1 MMRETRGSAIGSLV
15 LCAALWSTAGI
26 LIKLV
31 QWDAF
36 AIAGGRSLFGFVTML
51 ILLKRPKFTF
61 SANQILAAFSYSA
74 TMILFVTANKLTTSA
89 NAVLLQYVE
98 PVYIILLGLWLL
110 PDEKVTR
117 FDWFAVA
124 AVLGGMVLFFFDD
137 LAPGSA
143 LGNALAIASGVT
155 FAMTAVFMRRQQN
168 ERPADSFM
176 LAHLITFAVSLPF
189 MIRSGPPDG
198 AGLLGLALLGV
209 FQMGI
214 LHFVL
219 ARNMRHIGRF
229 LLPDHHDRTGYEPG
243 VGGLFW
249 GELPGT
255 RGCRQRDIWAPSR
268 PGQFS
273 KRAEYNTG
281 TIILEDYRNGNSK
294 NLAMLK
300 PGVLRAGR
308 EVLARFER
316 KGLRS

>member
-1 MMRETRGSAIGSLV
+1 MMRETRGSAIGSLI

-214 LHFVL
+214 PSILYSRGICGVSAVSCSL
-219 ARNMRHIGRF
+219 ITMI
-229 LLPDHHDRTGYEPG
+229 EP
-243 VGGLFW
+243 VMNPVWVALFW

-255 RGCRQRDIWAPSR
+255 RAVAGGA
-268 PGQFS
+268 
-273 KRAEYNTG
+273 
-281 TIILEDYRNGNSK
+281 IILGAIAARTV
-294 NLAMLK
+294 LK
-300 PGVLRAGR
+300 
-308 EVLARFER
+308 ARR
-316 KGLRS
+316 I